1 MRIITYIILSCFI
14 AACSQSRSGGE
25 LEQALKLS
33 GENRNALE
41 AVLGH
46 YKHDSLKYRASCF
59 LIKNMPYHYSQE
71 DYYLSPEGEKYRPE
85 ICKFKNKE
93 ELGMH
98 CDSLTRCRYLEKHD
112 MIYDVLSVDSSFL
125 IKNIDLAFMAW
136 EKPWARDVPFDVFCT
151 YILPYRVQTE
161 KISSLREEMMK
172 RFLPLLDSAGVKTPL
187 EACVA
192 LNEHL
197 KSVVR
202 YQDTG
207 LPFYP
212 TIEETYQ
219 SGISR
224 CDGICNLG
232 TYIMRAVGIPVA
244 VDFTI
249 WPKMDLGHSWCAV
262 WNDGRFYSF
271 GPGEDQ
277 PEVHA
282 RMFSQKRHRRPA
294 KVYRYQFNPLH
305 YGKISSTGGYQ
316 TFLNTPLW
324 RDVTHEYLDKTTE
337 FEVPILDKEKNN
349 LHDKAYLCVHNY
361 YEWKPL
367 AVGSYLENGMC
378 SFKNVVGD
386 NIFMVADVTDNGALR
401 YLTAPFYVSS
411 NGEVHLFIPR
421 SDQKFSYTFDKK
433 KRSRNYTLH
442 YWDVD
447 RESFVS
453 IPCKSSTDSTQTY
466 EQIPE
471 NALYWLTLPERIVN
485 QRVFFIEQDT
495 IRRY

>member
-1 MRIITYIILSCFI
+1 M
-14 AACSQSRSGGE
+14 QVQ
-25 LEQALKLS
+25 EQ
-33 GENRNALE
+33 GRTGNAL
-41 AVLGH
+41 
-46 YKHDSLKYRASCF
+46 R
-59 LIKNMPYHYSQE
+59 LIDTVWVS
-71 DYYLSPEGEKYRPE
+71 G
-85 ICKFKNKE
+85 
-93 ELGMH
+93 
-98 CDSLTRCRYLEKHD
+98 KHD
-112 MIYDVLSVDSSFL
+112 MIYDVLSVNSSFL

-136 EKPWARDVPFDVFCT
+136 EKPWARDVPFEVFCA

-161 KISSLREEMMK
+161 QISFLREEMMK

-232 TYIMRAVGIPVA
+232 TFIMRAIGIPVA

-282 RMFSQKRHRRPA
+282 RMFLKTAQKA
-294 KVYRYQFNPLH
+294 CQGLPL
-305 YGKISSTGGYQ
+305 
-316 TFLNTPLW
+316 
-324 RDVTHEYLDKTTE
+324 
-337 FEVPILDKEKNN
+337 PIQ
-349 LHDKAYLCVHNY
+349 
-361 YEWKPL
+361 
-367 AVGSYLENGMC
+367 
-378 SFKNVVGD
+378 SF
-386 NIFMVADVTDNGALR
+386 ALR
-401 YLTAPFYVSS
+401 QDFFDRRLSD
-411 NGEVHLFIPR
+411 IP
-421 SDQKFSYTFDKK
+421 QY
-433 KRSRNYTLH
+433 
-442 YWDVD
+442 
-447 RESFVS
+447 SFM
-453 IPCKSSTDSTQTY
+453 
-466 EQIPE
+466 
-471 NALYWLTLPERIVN
+471 A
-485 QRVFFIEQDT
+485 
-495 IRRY
+495 

>member
-71 DYYLSPEGEKYRPE
+71 DYYLSPEGEKYRPD

-232 TYIMRAVGIPVA
+232 TYITDDFIALVPEKTSRKSMQECFLKNGTEGLPRFTVTNSILCITARFLRQAVIR
-244 VDFTI
+244 
-249 WPKMDLGHSWCAV
+249 HS
-262 WNDGRFYSF
+262 SI
-271 GPGEDQ
+271 
-277 PEVHA
+277 
-282 RMFSQKRHRRPA
+282 
-294 KVYRYQFNPLH
+294 LL
-305 YGKISSTGGYQ
+305 YG
-316 TFLNTPLW
+316 
-324 RDVTHEYLDKTTE
+324 V
-337 FEVPILDKEKNN
+337 
-349 LHDKAYLCVHNY
+349 
-361 YEWKPL
+361 
-367 AVGSYLENGMC
+367 M
-378 SFKNVVGD
+378 
-386 NIFMVADVTDNGALR
+386 
-401 YLTAPFYVSS
+401 
-411 NGEVHLFIPR
+411 
-421 SDQKFSYTFDKK
+421 
-433 KRSRNYTLH
+433 
-442 YWDVD
+442 
-447 RESFVS
+447 
-453 IPCKSSTDSTQTY
+453 
-466 EQIPE
+466 
-471 NALYWLTLPERIVN
+471 
-485 QRVFFIEQDT
+485 
-495 IRRY
+495 